1 MESLEIVV
9 GGGGGGARAVPEP
22 QDILS
27 YQTACEKEFT
37 QKETHRR

>member
-9 GGGGGGARAVPEP
+9 GGGGGARAVPEP